1 MASFRRVM
9 VAAATIALFF
19 SQVTWT
25 LAGTTGGLSGVVTD
39 ASNGAPLAGVTVTVS
54 SPSGGSSTTTDAR
67 GNYRFISLSPDT
79 YALTTAKD
87 QYTNESI
94 PGVTIFADS
103 TQVVNVRMTSLKT
116 IARVTSTTAGSLVKA
131 GTTSDVYSVNA
142 ATQEKVAAVGG
153 GGGLNNAYSAIATVP
168 GVYVP
173 MNQTGYFQTVHVRG
187 GDFDQLGYEVDGVPV
202 NRSFD
207 NYPGGTAS
215 SLGQQELQVYTGAT
229 PANSEG
235 QGLAGY
241 INQVI
246 KTGSYPGYA
255 QATLG
260 LGGPS
265 FYHHAAVEAGGAS
278 PDRRFSYYIGVGG
291 YNNDN
296 FLYVDKNQGD
306 QYLSNWGN
314 VIGTDANGNYLMSP
328 FNAFSSSGLANRD
341 VVANFHFALPHR
353 KDGGRD
359 DLQLLFSNQFLK
371 TTFYDSTNDV
381 GSGIYNAEGSFPS
394 YFDGLTYTG
403 SLGASLPSNF
413 ASLQQT
419 YLFPDSPTDRCANVP
434 APFTNACPTGTTALI
449 DPNLRDSI
457 YNDQSIFKLQYQKN
471 WGSDAYLRVYGYSFY
486 SDWLQTGPQTAFANY
501 FGPVGPNYLLATH
514 TYGGSA
520 VFSKQF
526 SAEHLVSLQ
535 GNYTQANVFR
545 DNNRTF
551 YDLFG
556 FGGATTTL
564 AEITNK
570 NFSNGLCYTT
580 AGVAQ
585 TCNPGLVDPTSVV
598 TFGSTSA
605 PALPASCGGGPCQ
618 LTTVENGLSG
628 LYNAVKPQFYSA
640 SLTDEWR
647 PNEKLLINL
656 GVRYD
661 DFNFTGADTNGPM
674 RAFWFAAYNTD
685 KCVDPTTG
693 APIDKS
699 QIGGGFSPLTPC
711 ASIPVPNTSLSYRNA
726 NLVNASG
733 QQFNYPEFQP
743 RFAFTYTVNPNT
755 VVRGSAGR
763 FVEPPNTAY
772 EQYDAQQQDTADLLG
787 SRFYKFG
794 FNTPGHMVSPPAS
807 NNYDLSIE
815 QRLKGTDWSY
825 KLTPFYRH
833 TQNQIQNFYLDQKTG
848 FISGLNVGSLTADGV
863 EFQVSKG
870 DFARNGLSG
879 LLSFTYTNAYI
890 KYGTLANGSTI
901 LSQTNQDIRNYNAY
915 TSYCASNPSDQKY
928 CAGGTTANGVVA
940 APCYTTATATATT
953 FTPGTPIAN
962 SALCGAG
969 TVANPYWNAHPQ
981 AVIDAFQNFVPY
993 DIFPGGINSEYD
1005 SYNVPYVATFLLN
1018 YRHDKFAITPSV
1030 QFQTGNR
1037 YGAPETTPGFA
1048 PEACTGTVG
1057 SVAGDPRY
1065 AYGGSGSAADGTSCA
1080 TGNALAAI
1088 PDPYTGQFDLPGSF
1102 RNPSQLGVNLQ
1113 LSYDV
1118 SSRITVTATFAN
1130 IIDTCWGGT
1139 GPGVA
1144 ALANN
1149 HVCSYS
1155 ILNSAVGGIA
1165 PLGNQYNPGTAAYAA
1180 QPSFLKYPYEPTFGS
1195 ANADSGYT
1203 LTQPFQFFVEAKI
1216 KL

>member
-1 MASFRRVM
+1 MATLRRVM
-9 VAAATIALFF
+9 VAAAAISLFF

-25 LAGTTGGLSGVVTD
+25 LAGTTGGLSGLITD
-39 ASNGAPLAGVTVTVS
+39 ASNGAPLAGVTVKVS

-67 GNYRFISLSPDT
+67 GSYHFISLSPDT
-79 YALTTAKD
+79 YTLTAEKD
-87 QYTNESI
+87 QYTNESQAGI
-94 PGVTIFADS
+94 TVFADS
-103 TQVVNVRMTSLKT
+103 TQVVNIRMTNLKT
-116 IARVTSTTAGSLVKA
+116 IAKVTSTTAGSLVKA

-142 ATQEKVAAVGG
+142 ATQEKVSAVGG

-173 MNQTGYFQTVHVRG
+173 MNQNGYFQTVHVRG

-255 QATLG
+255 QAILG
-260 LGGPS
+260 IGGPS

-278 PDRRFSYYIGVGG
+278 PDRRFSYYVGLGG

-296 FLYVDKNQGD
+296 FLYVDKNQGN
-306 QYLSNWGN
+306 QYTSNWGN
-314 VIGTDANGNYLMSP
+314 VIGTDANGNYLMAP
-328 FNAFSSSGLANRD
+328 FNTFSASGLSNRD
-341 VVANFHFALPHR
+341 VVANFHYAIPHR
-353 KDGGRD
+353 NDSGRD

-371 TTFYDSTNDV
+371 TTFYDSTNDI
-381 GSGIYNAEGSFPS
+381 GNAIYTAQGLGNPS

-403 SLGASLPSNF
+403 QLGAPLPANFTSLE
-413 ASLQQT
+413 QT
-419 YLFPDSPTDRCANVP
+419 YLFPDSPTSRCANVP
-434 APFTNACPTGTTALI
+434 TGFANACPSGTTAFI

-501 FGPVGPNYLLATH
+501 FGPSGPNYLLATH

-526 SAEHLVSLQ
+526 SAEHLVTLQ
-535 GNYTQANVFR
+535 GNYTQATVFR

-556 FGGATTTL
+556 FGGSTRTL
-564 AEITNK
+564 AEITNT

-580 AGVAQ
+580 GGVAQ
-585 TCNPGLVDPTSVV
+585 TCDPKLIDKTSVV
-598 TFGSTSA
+598 RFGDTTA
-605 PALPASCGGGPCQ
+605 PTLPASCGGGPCQ

-628 LYNAVKPQFYSA
+628 LYNSVKPQFYSA

-647 PNEKLLINL
+647 PTDKLLVNIGL
-656 GVRYD
+656 RYD
-661 DFNFTGADTNGPM
+661 DFNFTGANTNGPM
-674 RAFWFAAYNTD
+674 RNFWFAAYNTD

-699 QIGGGFSPLTPC
+699 LIGASPLTPC
-711 ASIPVPNTSLSYRNA
+711 GSLTVPGTSVAYRNA
-726 NLVNASG
+726 NLINESA

-743 RFAFTYTVNPNT
+743 RLAFTYTLNPNF
-755 VVRGSAGR
+755 VVRASAGR
-763 FVEPPNTAY
+763 YVEPPNTAY
-772 EQYDAQQQDTADLLG
+772 EQYSAQQQDIADLLG
-787 SRFYKFG
+787 SRFYKYG

-807 NNYDLSIE
+807 NNYDVSIE
-815 QRLKGTDWSY
+815 QRLRGTDWSY

-833 TQNQIQNFYLDQKTG
+833 TQNQIQNFFLDQKTG
-848 FISGLNVGSLTADGV
+848 FISGLNVGSLTAEGV
-863 EFQVSKG
+863 EFQLSKG

-890 KYGTLANGSTI
+890 KYGTLGNGANI
-901 LSQTNQDIRNYNAY
+901 LSQTNQDILNYNAY
-915 TSYCASNPSDQKY
+915 TSFCASNPNDPKY
-928 CAGGTTANGVVA
+928 CKGGTVQPVGTTPGVA
-940 APCYTTATATATT
+940 APCYTAAGA
-953 FTPGTPIAN
+953 PAPVCDAN
-962 SALCGAG
+962 SI
-969 TVANPYWNAHPQ
+969 ANPYWNAPPQ
-981 AVIDAFQNFVPY
+981 AQIDPNQNFVPY
-993 DIFPGGINSEYD
+993 DIFPGGIGSSYD
-1005 SYNVPYVATFLLN
+1005 SYNVPYAATFILN
-1018 YRHDKFAITPSV
+1018 YKHDKWAITPSF
-1030 QFQTGNR
+1030 QFQAGNR
-1037 YGAPETTPGFA
+1037 YGAPETTPGIA
-1048 PEACTGTVG
+1048 PNTCTANITGTA
-1057 SVAGDPRY
+1057 VAGDPRY
-1065 AYGGSGSAADGTSCA
+1065 PYGGSGGAFDA
-1080 TGNALAAI
+1080 TTCGQLAAI
-1088 PDPYTGQFDLPGSF
+1088 PDPYSGHFDVPGEY
-1102 RNPSQLGVNLQ
+1102 RNPAQFAMNLQ

-1118 SSRITVTATFAN
+1118 SPRITLTATFAN
-1130 IIDTCWGGT
+1130 IIDRCFGAT

-1144 ALANN
+1144 GLNN
-1149 HVCSYS
+1149 SQVCSYG
-1155 ILNSAVGGIA
+1155 ILNSA
-1165 PLGNQYNPGTAAYAA
+1165 LGAIPPFGNAYNPGASYNS
-1180 QPSFLKYPYEPTFGS
+1180 QPAFLKYPYEPTFG
-1195 ANADSGYT
+1195 ATNADTGYT

-1216 KL
+1216 RI